1 MVLFLITFATHAQ
14 VVDTWRFDNPQ
25 QQEKALSI
33 ASQLRCPQ
41 CQNQNLLESNAP
53 VAVSMRHQVYSMVAE
68 GKSEAEITAW
78 MTDRYGDFVR
88 YNPPLNEQTLLLWA
102 LPCLLLLLVGAAVPA
117 VIAGGRGGLAG
128 EKASARRRGGTMSQ
142 SEHSTAP
149 LRPMPVKRLAAAAVL
164 MVAACI
170 GGYMLTPKWQAVRS
184 EQQRLADPLRD
195 FTNPQT
201 PEAQL
206 SRLQEK
212 IRANSQD
219 SEQWARL
226 GEYYL
231 YRNAYDNALLA
242 YRQALRLRGDNAQ
255 LFAALATVLYYQA
268 GQHMTPAT
276 REMINK
282 ALALDATEVTAQ
294 MLLAADAFMQADYAQ
309 AVSLWQTL
317 LDANSPRVNR
327 AQLVEAINLAK
338 LLQNRQK

>member
-1 MVLFLITFATHAQ
+1 
-14 VVDTWRFDNPQ
+14 
-25 QQEKALSI
+25 
-33 ASQLRCPQ
+33 
-41 CQNQNLLESNAP
+41 
-53 VAVSMRHQVYSMVAE
+53 
-68 GKSEAEITAW
+68 
-78 MTDRYGDFVR
+78 
-88 YNPPLNEQTLLLWA
+88 
-102 LPCLLLLLVGAAVPA
+102 
-117 VIAGGRGGLAG
+117 
-128 EKASARRRGGTMSQ
+128 
-142 SEHSTAP
+142 
-149 LRPMPVKRLAAAAVL
+149 

-212 IRANSQD
+212 IRANPQD

-255 LFAALATVLYYQA
+255 LFAALATVLYYQS

-282 ALALDATEVTAQ
+282 ALALDATEVTRADAAGGGCVYAGG
-294 MLLAADAFMQADYAQ
+294 LCASRVAVADLTGCKLAA
-309 AVSLWQTL
+309 SE
-317 LDANSPRVNR
+317 PRATGR
-327 AQLVEAINLAK
+327 GH
-338 LLQNRQK
+338 

>member
-1 MVLFLITFATHAQ
+1 MKFFKKVIRVRKSQKRGSFVQVTNSKVVCAPCVESCPTKALTFGNLDDPNSDISRLLRQKTTYRYKLAPGWLR
-14 VVDTWRFDNPQ
+14 WRFYCV
-25 QQEKALSI
+25 ASI
-33 ASQLRCPQ
+33 LR
-41 CQNQNLLESNAP
+41 
-53 VAVSMRHQVYSMVAE
+53 R
-68 GKSEAEITAW
+68 
-78 MTDRYGDFVR
+78 
-88 YNPPLNEQTLLLWA
+88 
-102 LPCLLLLLVGAAVPA
+102 
-117 VIAGGRGGLAG
+117 
-128 EKASARRRGGTMSQ
+128 
-142 SEHSTAP
+142 
-149 LRPMPVKRLAAAAVL
+149 AAAAVL
-164 MVAACI
+164 MVAVCI
-170 GGYMLTPKWQAVRS
+170 GGYMLTPKWQTVRS

-212 IRANSQD
+212 IRANPQD

-294 MLLAADAFMQADYAQ
+294 MLLAADVFMQADYAQ

-327 AQLVEAINLAK
+327 AVEAINLAK